1 MMFVS
6 VIIFLHA
13 TSGMAVWSRVKQV
26 AFEKGVGLTVDYAF
40 KIAMA
45 CF

>member
-13 TSGMAVWSRVKQV
+13 TSCMAVWSRVKQV